1 MQPSRGA
8 TVALR
13 MGCVSVRRYAHRLVA
28 TTRRRWPEVVARRA
42 GTLARRAGRA
52 RAQASVS
59 DARSLYRE
67 DRDPSLRSGW

>member
-52 RAQASVS
+52 PCSGFSQRRPVPLSGGT
-59 DARSLYRE
+59 RSLAA
-67 DRDPSLRSGW
+67 LGM